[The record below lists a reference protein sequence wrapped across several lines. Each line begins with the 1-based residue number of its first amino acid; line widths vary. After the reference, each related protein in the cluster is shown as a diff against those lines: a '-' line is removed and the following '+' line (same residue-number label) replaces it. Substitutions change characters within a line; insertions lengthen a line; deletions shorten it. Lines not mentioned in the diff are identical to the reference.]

1 MPDTNVHS
9 ADFLRNAAKA
19 LAGMTGAQRDRTNP
33 PRLVW
38 LERVAAQAVTA
49 EQLSAALQALPAP
62 VQGWW
67 QTADQLVIASPSLSH
82 PAADSHDW
90 AALLQGEWTAGQQTL
105 QVKRV
110 GNVLR
115 LARLTEH
122 AQAHTGASPMLATDH
137 GQVPRQDLAQSMTV
151 TTYAHWSDDQAQVVP
166 VAQRLKQLQPLAT
179 LNP

>member
-90 AALLQGEWTAGQQTL
+90 AALLQGEWTAGAHTI

-115 LARLTEH
+115 MARLTEH
-122 AQAHTGASPMLATDH
+122 AQPHDQAQAMLATDH
-137 GQVPRQDLAQSMTV
+137 AQVPRQDLAQALSV
-151 TTYAHWSDDQAQVVP
+151 TTYAQWSDAQAQVVP
-166 VAQRLKQLQPLAT
+166 VAQRLQHLQPLET
-179 LNP
+179 LNT